1 MRFIVLFLPLFV
13 LLAMEFSYEQDAIYL
28 LNNDEFSLKDGDL
41 RIDFNALDKSDKHKE
56 TLKTTNATTILQN
69 DLNFYQHLKKRPNDN
84 DLVRL
89 RKRQN
94 IYFTRIKKQDG
105 NFVILSQNGT
115 LKALQNCYIL
125 LKNTKRKIIAT
136 KSSANVLDL
145 DDKID
150 FQNINNNSLTDAYFG
165 CFGDGHYIF

>member
-56 TLKTTNATTILQN
+56 TLKITNATTILQN
-69 DLNFYQHLKKRPNDN
+69 DLNFYQHLKNRPNDN

-115 LKALQNCYIL
+115 LKALHNCYIL

>member
-69 DLNFYQHLKKRPNDN
+69 DLNFYQHLKNRPNDN

-115 LKALQNCYIL
+115 LKALHNCYIL

>member
-56 TLKTTNATTILQN
+56 TLKITNATTILQN
-69 DLNFYQHLKKRPNDN
+69 DLNFYQHLKNRPNDN